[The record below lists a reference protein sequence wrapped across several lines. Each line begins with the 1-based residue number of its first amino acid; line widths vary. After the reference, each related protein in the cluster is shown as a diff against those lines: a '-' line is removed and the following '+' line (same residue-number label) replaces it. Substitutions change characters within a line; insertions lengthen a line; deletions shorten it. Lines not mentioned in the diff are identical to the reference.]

1 MNPFFFFEENKINMK
16 NFKIVLAAV
25 SFLFVLHAC
34 KEKTTTEPTP
44 AKTLNKALLYN
55 KVWYAQSGHKHEFK
69 DNGVYKGPGGT
80 WQWMNNS
87 DSMLIKPSE
96 FETEKIW
103 YFKYCTATEMAC
115 ALGSSA
121 AKRDNYTLYKD
132 TPW

>member
-1 MNPFFFFEENKINMK
+1 MK

-25 SFLFVLHAC
+25 SLLFVLHAC
-34 KEKTTTEPTP
+34 KDKTTTEPTP

-69 DNGVYKGPGGT
+69 DGGIYKTGVT
-80 WQWMNNS
+80 WKWLNNS
-87 DSMLIKPSE
+87 DSMAIKPSE
-96 FETEKIW
+96 FETEKEW

-121 AKRDNYTLYKD
+121 AAKDNYTLYKD